1 LARKRNQRQTLKV
14 LSISIL
20 SVMTGMVFLLVT
32 LTYLGTFGPVPGL
45 GELRSLQNS
54 RPTVFYSSDGI
65 EIGTYTNQKKRL
77 TDLDDIN
84 PFMIDALIAIEDVR
98 FYSHSGIDNRAL
110 ARVLVKTILLGRD
123 TGGGSTITQQLAK
136 NLFPRENNRG
146 FFLITEKIRE
156 MIIASRME
164 ALFTKKEILALYL
177 NTVSFGEDTFGVEMA
192 SNRFFSKPA
201 SDLELEE
208 AAVLAGL
215 LKATTSY
222 NPHRNPERSE
232 QRRNLVLSQME
243 KYELISEVEAERSI
257 SSPLVTNYSRINDNG
272 DMAPYFGDVVK
283 RELDKLMPAL
293 TKPDG
298 SSYNPVSDGLQVYTT
313 LDSRIQQAADSSVAR
328 RLKELQAIL
337 DRETEQRPIFGE
349 EDPDVLNAWKKSG
362 HYRELVSQGLSEDE
376 INEVLHTP
384 VPTSLFTWEGYKET
398 TLSPYD
404 ETRYYLSFLNA
415 GFVAIHP
422 NTGHVLA
429 WTGGIDYR
437 HFKYDQVTARRQPGS
452 AFKPILYASALEN
465 GRSPCDYQR
474 NMLATYA
481 DYDDWTPRNH
491 EEEYG
496 GRYSLQ
502 AALAQSINTVAVHV
516 AMETGVRNIQE
527 TASAM
532 GIKSHMP
539 EAPSI
544 ALGTA
549 EVSLLELTAA
559 YTSFLNEGRP
569 VSPVFINEIRTAGG
583 EVIYSSEDEAED
595 AEPEYR
601 DFTEE
606 LNPEEEYVQAENPD
620 MSGISPE
627 TAAAMLRILE
637 KAVNEGTG
645 QPLRTQFGIRHALG
659 GKTGTTQQ
667 FSDGWFVGFTPDM
680 VFGTRIGGSN
690 NRVRFR
696 EFPAY
701 ASQTALPV
709 TGHFLNEL
717 ALAGSLTPQTE
728 QFPDY
733 LTETSLSMNC
743 PDFQNDRFRD
753 RVRDFFTG
761 RSSDEPR
768 VIGGEEEQADS
779 TQKKGG
785 FFRRLGR
792 ALGL

>member
-1 LARKRNQRQTLKV
+1 MKLNYLA
-14 LSISIL
+14 LS
-20 SVMTGMVFLLVT
+20 MFATVFGVVILLVC
-32 LTYLGTFGPVPGL
+32 LTYTGLFGPVPGFDHL
-45 GELRSLQNS
+45 HSLQNS
-54 RPTVFYSSDGI
+54 RPTLLFSSDGV
-65 EIGTYTNQKKRL
+65 EIGTYQHQNKKL
-77 TDLDDIN
+77 TTLDDIS

-110 ARVLVKTILLGRD
+110 ARVLVKTMLLGQD
-123 TGGGSTITQQLAK
+123 TGGGSTLTQQLAK
-136 NLFPRENNRG
+136 NLFPRKNNSG
-146 FFLITEKIRE
+146 FFLLTEKIRE
-156 MIIASRME
+156 MIIARRLE
-164 ALFTKKEILALYL
+164 TFFTKDEILALYL
-177 NTVSFGEDTFGVEMA
+177 NTVSFGEDTFGIEMA
-192 SNRFFSKPA
+192 SNRFFNKPA
-201 SDLELEE
+201 AGLELEE

-215 LKATTSY
+215 LKATTTY
-222 NPHRNPERSE
+222 NPHRNPDRSV
-232 QRRNLVLSQME
+232 QRRNLVLRQME
-243 KYELISEVEAERSI
+243 KYGFITEDEADRSI
-257 SSPLVTNYSRINDNG
+257 SSPLVTRYSRAHDSG
-272 DMAPYFGDVVK
+272 DIAPYF
-283 RELDKLMPAL
+283 REVAKKELEKLLPTL

-298 SSYNPVSDGLQVYTT
+298 SSYNPVSDGLQVFTT
-313 LDSRIQQAADSSVAR
+313 LDSRVQLAADSAVAR
-328 RLKELQAIL
+328 RVRELQAIL

-349 EDPDVLNAWKKSG
+349 EDPDVLNAWKQSG
-362 HYRELVSQGLSEDE
+362 HYRELVSQGLSENE
-376 INEVLHTP
+376 ITEVLHTP
-384 VPTSLFTWEGYKET
+384 VPTSLYTWDGYREAT
-398 TLSPYD
+398 ISPYD
-404 ETRYYLSFLNA
+404 ETKYYLSFMNA
-415 GFVAIHP
+415 GFVAIDP
-422 NTGHVLA
+422 YSGHVLA

-452 AFKPILYASALEN
+452 AFKPILYASALDN
-465 GRSPCDYQR
+465 GRTPCDYQR

-481 DYDDWTPRNH
+481 DYDGWTPRNH

-516 AMETGVRNIQE
+516 AMETGVQNIRN

-559 YTSFLNEGRP
+559 YASFLNEGRP
-569 VSPVFINEIRTAGG
+569 VSPVFIREIRTAGG
-583 EVIYSSEDEAED
+583 DIIYSSQDEQDVGEQ
-595 AEPEYR
+595 EYR
-601 DFTEE
+601 DLTEE
-606 LNPEEEYVQAENPD
+606 LNPDEELLQADNPD
-620 MSGISPE
+620 MSGITPE
-627 TAAAMLRILE
+627 TAAAMLLMLE

-645 QPLRTQFGIRHALG
+645 QPLRTQYGINHALG

-667 FSDGWFVGFTPDM
+667 FTDGWFIGLTPDM

-709 TGHFLNEL
+709 TGLFLREL
-717 ALAGSLTPQTE
+717 ALSGDLSSQKDR
-728 QFPDY
+728 FPDH
-733 LTETSLSMNC
+733 LTETTLPMNC

-768 VIGGEEEQADS
+768 VIGSEEEQADS

-785 FFRRLGR
+785 FFKRLGR
-792 ALGL
+792 VLGL